1 MRMTELRPVQCCV
14 TTMPARRA
22 TTALTRATTALTVLF
37 IFLATEGDVPCDD
50 FCRGNWPCLWKVV
63 IGMMDWIASFMPA
76 GFNALHIVH
85 AACPP
90 AEDSIQY
97 F

>member
-14 TTMPARRA
+14 TTLPA
-22 TTALTRATTALTVLF
+22 LRATTALTVLL
-37 IFLATEGDVPCDD
+37 FLRQKEMFHVMILLRQLAMFVEG
-50 FCRGNWPCLWKVV
+50 V

-76 GFNALHIVH
+76 GFHALHIAH

-90 AEDSIQY
+90 AEVSSICTILISLQGSS
-97 F
+97 